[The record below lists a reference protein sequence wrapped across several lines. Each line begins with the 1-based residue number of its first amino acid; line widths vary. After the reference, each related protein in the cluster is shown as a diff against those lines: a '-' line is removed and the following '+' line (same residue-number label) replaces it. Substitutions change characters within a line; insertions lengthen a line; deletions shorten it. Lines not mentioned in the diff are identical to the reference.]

1 MIRVKRVSIV
11 CVLWVLAWPG
21 LAADAGEANRLM
33 IEAVK
38 LIHASEIEPSAD
50 GKYKLL
56 EQAHDNLVE
65 IVDRHPSSDLA
76 VKLATGQ
83 RIGDVSLSGVREAM
97 EQVRVV
103 EPARPG
109 APIRV
114 WKHEA
119 AMVAVAA
126 PSSGERRVLTASRD
140 GIAALRD
147 IKTGR
152 LLGTWQHRSAMTAA
166 DMSRNGRRVL
176 TGSRDGV
183 VTLRDAETGRVLVEW
198 EHRRAVEALALSRDG
213 RQAVVGSGR
222 TASVVNVETVEVVH
236 SWRHRS
242 PATSVAYA
250 PGGRWV
256 LAGFAD
262 GRAVLADAR
271 SGREVHRW
279 KHSGSGGGGVT
290 SAAFSP
296 DGRRILTGAANRTAM
311 LRDVATGRTMHEW
324 KVGSRIGAVAY
335 SRGGRWVLTGA
346 DDYEVKLHDTQTGR
360 TVRKWRYDSSPT
372 AVAFSSNDRGALMGF
387 ADGTV
392 ILCDIRVPERRRGY
406 ERTFLTADG
415 GCW

>member
-1 MIRVKRVSIV
+1 MVRVKRVSMV

-38 LIHASEIEPSAD
+38 LIQASEVEPSAD

-56 EQAHDNLVE
+56 KQAHDNLVE

-83 RIGDVSLSGVREAM
+83 RVGNVSLSGVREAM
-97 EQVRVV
+97 ERVRVV
-103 EPARPG
+103 APARPG

-119 AMVAVAA
+119 AVVAVAS
-126 PSSGERRVLTASRD
+126 PSSGGRRVLTASRD

-147 IKTGR
+147 IETGR

-166 DMSRNGRRVL
+166 DLSRNGRRVL

-183 VTLRDAETGRVLVEW
+183 VALREAETGRVLVEW
-198 EHRRAVEALALSRDG
+198 QHRSAVKALALSREG

-222 TASVVNVETVEVVH
+222 SASVVNVGTVEVVH
-236 SWRHRS
+236 AWRRRAL
-242 PATSVAYA
+242 ATSVAYA
-250 PGGRWV
+250 PDGRWI

-262 GRAVLADAR
+262 GRAVLGDAR
-271 SGREVHRW
+271 SGREVRRW
-279 KHSGSGGGGVT
+279 KHGGAAVT

-296 DGRRILTGAANRTAM
+296 DGRRILTGTTHWTAL
-311 LRDVATGRTMHEW
+311 LRDVATGRTMHKW
-324 KVGSRIGAVAY
+324 KVGSRIRAVAY

-346 DDYEVKLHDTQTGR
+346 DDFEVELHDRQTGR
-360 TVRKWRYDSSPT
+360 TVRKWRYDSAPPT
-372 AVAFSSNDRGALMGF
+372 AVAFSFNDRGALMGF